1 MYHVSLLLQR
11 YVKEHAYQTIVIL
24 STHIQVLFVPSW
36 KESTKEMQA
45 FPVNHLRLHCTTKR
59 WEPSLTWYVSHWLHL
74 ILASLPSLSGLV
86 NLKRKQNQLASLD
99 CGKVQSGSLSKMHFA
114 SWILIVSLSNL
125 DATTLQISS
134 ETLAVDWHNVTFPGK
149 SV

>member
-1 MYHVSLLLQR
+1 MYHVILLLQR
-11 YVKEHAYQTIVIL
+11 YVKEHAYQTIVVF
-24 STHIQVLFVPSW
+24 STHIQVYIVCAILT
-36 KESTKEMQA
+36 TKEMQA
-45 FPVNHLRLHCTTKR
+45 FPVNHLGLQCTTKR

-114 SWILIVSLSNL
+114 SRVLIVSLSNL
-125 DATTLQISS
+125 DATKLQISS
-134 ETLAVDWHNVTFPGK
+134 ETLAVDWHNVPFPGK